1 MDTWYDILIKPPLVP
16 PDYIFIIVWS
26 ILYIL
31 MAASF
36 LIIVAQRNK
45 SKKFAITI
53 FTIQFILNI
62 IWSPLFFNLNRIDLA
77 FIDIILLWFFIVL
90 MLITFYR
97 NSKIAAFL
105 QIPYFLW
112 VTFAIYLNFGFL
124 VLN

>member
-1 MDTWYDILIKPPLVP
+1 MDNWYDILIKPPLVP

-31 MAASF
+31 MATSF
-36 LIIVAQRNK
+36 VIILAQKNK
-45 SKKFAITI
+45 PKRSAVTI
-53 FTIQFILNI
+53 FVIQFILNI

-77 FIDIILLWFFIVL
+77 FVDIIFLWFFIL
-90 MLITFYR
+90 IMLFAFYK

-124 VLN
+124 LLN

>member
-1 MDTWYDILIKPPLVP
+1 MNTWYDLLIKPPLVP

-31 MAASF
+31 MAISF
-36 LIIVAQRNK
+36 VIILAQRSK
-45 SKKFAITI
+45 PKKFAVTI
-53 FTIQFILNI
+53 FVIQFILNI
-62 IWSPLFFNLNRIDLA
+62 IWSPLFFNLYRIDLA
-77 FIDIILLWFFIVL
+77 FIDIILLWFAILL
-90 MLITFYR
+90 MLFAFYK

-112 VTFAIYLNFGFL
+112 VSFAIYLNLGFL

>member
-1 MDTWYDILIKPPLVP
+1 MDNWYDILIKPPLVP

-31 MAASF
+31 MATSF
-36 LIIVAQRNK
+36 VLILAQKDKPKR
-45 SKKFAITI
+45 FAVTI
-53 FTIQFILNI
+53 FVIQFILNI
-62 IWSPLFFNLNRIDLA
+62 IWSPLFFNLNRIYLA
-77 FIDIILLWFFIVL
+77 FVDIIFLWFFIL
-90 MLITFYR
+90 IMLFAFYK

-124 VLN
+124 LLN